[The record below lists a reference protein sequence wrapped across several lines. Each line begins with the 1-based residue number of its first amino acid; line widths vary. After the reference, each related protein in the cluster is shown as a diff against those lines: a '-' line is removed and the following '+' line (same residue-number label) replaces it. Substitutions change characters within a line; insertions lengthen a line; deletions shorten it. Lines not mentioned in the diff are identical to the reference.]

1 MFRLFSKV
9 VEMYDMCLT
18 YGKKIQST
26 EDLSKITKILDEE
39 TAKNANQV
47 VEDVSGQDKE
57 ELDKYRKHRDRIF
70 AKLFETSVKRRMID
84 YLSMLQLHVN
94 VARIRSLPQQMLMT
108 LATPY
113 HLSII
118 LKMLEILNPI
128 NQLDLL
134 KILSGLHSNSLP
146 RQLFD
151 DAAKLQMAA
160 TEEPAHILIF
170 TS

>member
-1 MFRLFSKV
+1 
-9 VEMYDMCLT
+9 
-18 YGKKIQST
+18 
-26 EDLSKITKILDEE
+26 
-39 TAKNANQV
+39 
-47 VEDVSGQDKE
+47 
-57 ELDKYRKHRDRIF
+57 
-70 AKLFETSVKRRMID
+70 
-84 YLSMLQLHVN
+84 
-94 VARIRSLPQQMLMT
+94 MLMT

-160 TEEPAHILIF
+160 TEEPAHTLIF